1 MPLHL
6 HAAATSNAQRASC
19 MLEEL
24 GLPYTLHK
32 VDLAKGAQRSPEF
45 LAINPAGQVPAL
57 VDDEAGVTL
66 AQSIAILLYLAE
78 KSGKLLPKEPKARAK
93 ALWWTAYAA
102 SDVSGAV
109 GAYIGFTRSNLAD
122 KPAAVADW
130 LAGRVAGALA
140 QADKALADGRAF
152 LCGAEFSVADVA
164 FAPAANRAKDVPGV
178 ANLTHLHAYLAR
190 VMARPGMAKGI
201 AALA

>member
-6 HAAATSNAQRASC
+6 YAAATSNAQRASC

-24 GLPYTLHK
+24 GVPYTLHK
-32 VDLAKGAQRSPEF
+32 VDLAKGGQKTPEF

-57 VDDEAGVTL
+57 VDDETGVSI

-78 KSGKLLPKEPKARAK
+78 KTGKLLPKDPKARAK

-109 GAYIGFTRSNLAD
+109 GTYLGFTRSALPD
-122 KPAAVADW
+122 KPASVAEW

-152 LCGAEFSVADVA
+152 LCGAELTVADVA

-178 ANLTHLHAYLAR
+178 AALTHLQAYLTR

-201 AALA
+201 AVLA

>member
-1 MPLHL
+1 MTLHL
-6 HAAATSNAQRASC
+6 YAAATSNAQRAAC

-32 VDLAKGAQRSPEF
+32 VDLAKGAQKTTEF

-57 VDDEAGVTL
+57 VDDAAGVTL

-78 KSGKLLPKEPKARAK
+78 KTGKLLPTDAKTRAA

-122 KPAAVADW
+122 KPAPVGEW
-130 LAGRVAGALA
+130 LAGRIVGALA
-140 QADKALADGRAF
+140 QADKALADGRAY
-152 LCGAEFSVADVA
+152 LCGSAFTVADVA
-164 FAPAANRAKDVPGV
+164 FAPAASRAKDVPGV
-178 ANLTHLHAYLAR
+178 AALAHLQAYLAR
-190 VMARPGMAKGI
+190 TMARPGMAKGI

>member
-6 HAAATSNAQRASC
+6 YAAATSNAQRASC

-32 VDLAKGAQRSPEF
+32 VDLAKGAQKTPEF

-66 AQSIAILLYLAE
+66 AQSIAIVLYLAE
-78 KSGKLLPKEPKARAK
+78 KSGKLMPKDAKARAN
-93 ALWWTAYAA
+93 ALWWVAYSA

-109 GAYIGFTRSNLAD
+109 GGYIGFTRSNLAD
-122 KPAAVADW
+122 KPAPVAEW

-164 FAPAANRAKDVPGV
+164 FAPAAARAKDVPGV
-178 ANLTHLHAYLAR
+178 AGLAHLQAYLAR
-190 VMARPGMAKGI
+190 VMARPGMTKGY
-201 AALA
+201 AVLA

>member
-6 HAAATSNAQRASC
+6 YAAATSNAQRASC

-32 VDLAKGAQRSPEF
+32 VDLAKGAQKTADY
-45 LAINPAGQVPAL
+45 LAVNPAGQVPAI

-66 AQSIAILLYLAE
+66 AQSAAILLYLAE
-78 KSGKLLPKEPKARAK
+78 KSGKLLPKDPKARAK

-122 KPAAVADW
+122 KPAPVAEW
-130 LAGRVAGALA
+130 LAGRIVGALA

-152 LCGAEFSVADVA
+152 LCGSEFTVADVA
-164 FAPAANRAKDVPGV
+164 FAPAANRAKDAPGV
-178 ANLTHLHAYLAR
+178 AGLTNLQAYLAR

-201 AALA
+201 AVLA

>member
-6 HAAATSNAQRASC
+6 YAAATSNAQRASC

-32 VDLAKGAQRSPEF
+32 VDLAKSAQKAPDF
-45 LAINPAGQVPAL
+45 LAINPAGQVPAI

-66 AQSIAILLYLAE
+66 AQSAAILLYLAE
-78 KSGKLLPKEPKARAK
+78 KSGKLLPKDAKARAK
-93 ALWWTAYAA
+93 ALWWVAYAA

-122 KPAAVADW
+122 KPAPVAEW
-130 LAGRVAGALA
+130 LAGRVAGALG

-152 LCGAEFSVADVA
+152 ICGSEFTVADVA
-164 FAPAANRAKDVPGV
+164 LAPAASRAKDVPGV
-178 ANLTHLHAYLAR
+178 AGLSHLQAYLAR

-201 AALA
+201 AILA

>member
-6 HAAATSNAQRASC
+6 YAAATSNAQRAAC

-32 VDLAKGAQRSPEF
+32 VDLAGGAQKKPEF

-57 VDDEAGVTL
+57 VDDETGVTL
-66 AQSIAILLYLAE
+66 AQSIAILIYLAE
-78 KSGKLLPKEPKARAK
+78 KTGKLLPKDAKARAQ

-109 GAYIGFTRSNLAD
+109 GTYLGFTRSNLAD
-122 KPAAVADW
+122 KPAAVGDW
-130 LAGRVAGALA
+130 LAGRIVGALA
-140 QADKALADGRAF
+140 QADKALGDGRAF
-152 LCGAEFSVADVA
+152 LCGGEFTVADVA

-178 ANLTHLHAYLAR
+178 PGLTHLQAYLAR
-190 VMARPGMAKGI
+190 VMGRPGMAKGI